1 MMTSR
6 WIWALIAIVLMPV
19 LLAAAHMTPLLTP
32 PAQAQT
38 PRQGSG
44 LPLPRYVSLRAAEI
58 NLRTGPGVQ
67 YPIEWVYRRQ
77 HLPIE
82 IIAEFRTWR
91 KVRDWQGAQGWVHQG
106 MLSGQRYVI
115 VTGALRT
122 LRAEADVKSRP
133 VAKLE
138 KGVIVRLNNCPA
150 VSAWC
155 QVEAGKFKGWLRKVE
170 FWGAYPNEVLR

>member
-6 WIWALIAIVLMPV
+6 WIWALIVIVLLPL
-19 LLAAAHMTPLLTP
+19 LLAPVHLSL
-32 PAQAQT
+32 AQAQNL
-38 PRQGSG
+38 RQGSG

-77 HLPIE
+77 YLPVE

-91 KVRDWQGAQGWVHQG
+91 KIRDWQGAQGWVHQG
-106 MLSGQRYVI
+106 MLAGNRYI
-115 VTGALRT
+115 ILTGALRT
-122 LRAEADVKSRP
+122 LRLEADIKSKP

-138 KGVIVRLNNCPA
+138 KGVIARLKRCPP

-155 QVEAGKFKGWLRKVE
+155 QVEVGKYKGWLRKVE

>member
-1 MMTSR
+1 MTSR
-6 WIWALIAIVLMPV
+6 WIWALIVIVLMPV
-19 LLAAAHMTPLLTP
+19 LPAPGHVIPILMTP
-32 PAQAQT
+32 AHAET

-58 NLRTGPGVQ
+58 NLRTGPCVQ

-115 VTGALRT
+115 VTGTLRT
-122 LRAEADVKSRP
+122 LRAEADVKSKP

-138 KGVIVRLNNCPA
+138 KGVITRLKSCPA

-155 QVEAGKFKGWLRKVE
+155 RVEIGKHKGWLRKVE